1 MIKPTVFGGQNT
13 LKKPFVLK
21 NDDQL
26 IDDADIDSDNIN
38 SKLKNAE
45 S

>member
-1 MIKPTVFGGQNT
+1 
-13 LKKPFVLK
+13 VLK
-21 NDDQL
+21 HDDPL

-38 SKLKNAE
+38 SKLKHAE